1 MATFSLNCQIMER
14 KSKLSDISSYR
25 GTNSIKKVLS
35 SRSLYTPNYFPKDP
49 SPNIGASYELKDNS
63 IQSLADR
70 KFLECFGQKGDM
82 IKTIRLWIFHWS
94 CMDVRVGL

>member
-35 SRSLYTPNYFPKDP
+35 SRYLYTPNYFPKDP

-70 KFLECFGQKGDM
+70 KFLECFGQRGDM

>member
-35 SRSLYTPNYFPKDP
+35 SRYLYTPNYFPKDP